1 MQPCGY
7 RRVQVPR
14 AGTRWQVPGAGTG
27 CGLVVRAVGTA
38 GGPVVRTVAT
48 AGGMAVHVAGTAGGP
63 VVRAVAT
70 AGGLAVFEPAPAQS
84 HNRCHNH
91 GGRANG
97 RLRLAM
103 ARTCSATNFG

>member
-1 MQPCGY
+1 M
-7 RRVQVPR
+7 
-14 AGTRWQVPGAGTG
+14 W
-27 CGLVVRAVGTA
+27 LGTA
-38 GGPVVRTVAT
+38 GGLA
-48 AGGMAVHVAGTAGGP
+48 
-63 VVRAVAT
+63 VRAVAT
-70 AGGLAVFEPAPAQS
+70 ARGLAVRVVGTVGGLVVFEPASAQS